1 MATQTSALSQTLES
15 ITLTKI
21 QELEKQRDKYET
33 KKADI
38 LHEAGEYTDLR
49 TRIAS
54 LIVGVREIYPECTSD
69 RDVKNIHYWLNQSMH
84 DVNVPDELL
93 NNYEE
98 VLRSKLEVP
107 TRKFGLGHLYASL
120 VKEWMAVS
128 AREASPGAEEETFE
142 VIDRQKQ
149 RLQELCDKFEKVVF
163 EPLETD
169 EAEIERYLVQ
179 LFARVDEAKGQES
192 LEFLRDSIGNSCSIV
207 FGAQAPFDTYVLKWC
222 IKGLLAEHLI
232 SEEKQNLLRGFLDNE
247 IVLSEMVDVLNTRF
261 SDIETW
267 EWQVGENGIPVLPRQ
282 QLNGKYR
289 IWIDEDVLQAL
300 LVHYIGTKFCVN
312 LKQTLTQFISNKSTW
327 KWHIG
332 PYPYTWDKTRRL
344 YYLMDDVSPHGSIDT
359 MRYSQYIED
368 FFTCALPSS
377 EHTQS
382 FGGYLDEAPDETED
396 DKKGGKGNV
405 KQQLLR
411 TLASEAL
418 LHRHLK
424 GEVAMIQTDL
434 EWYATGL
441 SHSTIFSVMRFFG
454 YSDKVINFFTKVL
467 RPPLNVQSPEHPFGK
482 GPRIRQRGVPM
493 SHAIE
498 KLFGELILFVMDFAV
513 NQEDGLL
520 VYRLHDD
527 IWLCG
532 EPTHCARGWQV
543 MGNLAKVFGLS
554 FNQQKTGS
562 VYFTGSMKD
571 PAVEQV
577 LPTGEVRVGHLILDP
592 ATERWKIDYVQVSEH
607 VAQLKKQLNA
617 CKSVMQWVQTWNSC
631 MGRFFS
637 HTFGE
642 PAFCFGD
649 GHVESILDTYREMQK
664 ALFNEGN
671 ATDIGVV
678 EYLKGVIRD
687 RFGVNDVPD
696 AFIYLPEQFGGLG
709 LTNPFVRLLEIR
721 EGLQESPPEKI
732 LQKILDEEKK
742 EYLEFK
748 KNFEEYRNFERRV
761 HRCLLK
767 ATNKELKET
776 SFNRLTAIERE
787 YFMSFEEYSRFR
799 EVLSQPL
806 ATAYEKLTGVPDVIG
821 PIFDDDV
828 HKILRYGADKKLL
841 GGDSKKREIG
851 WALQLYADTLRRDY
865 GGMRLVDK
873 KHLPLG
879 VATVMRGKA
888 VKWTMIL

>member
-1 MATQTSALSQTLES
+1 MAAQSSALSQTLES

-33 KKADI
+33 KKAAI
-38 LHEAGEYTDLR
+38 LQHAAAYTDLR
-49 TRIAS
+49 SRIGR
-54 LIVGVREIYPECTSD
+54 LIYGVREIYPECASD
-69 RDVKNIHYWLNQSMH
+69 RDVKNIHHWLNQSMH

-93 NNYEE
+93 QKYEE
-98 VLRSKLEVP
+98 TLRSKLEVP
-107 TRKFGLGHLYASL
+107 SRKFALGHLYASL

-128 AREASPGAEEETFE
+128 AREDSPGAQEETFE

-163 EPLETD
+163 EPLQTD
-169 EAEIERYLVQ
+169 EAEIERYLVE
-179 LFARVDEAKGQES
+179 LFSRVDEARGQKS
-192 LEFLRDSIGNSCSIV
+192 LEFLRDSIGHACSSI
-207 FGAQAPFDTYVLKWC
+207 FEAQAPFDTDVLKWC

-232 SEEKQNLLRGFLDNE
+232 SEEKQTLLRGFLQNE

-261 SDIETW
+261 SDLETW

-300 LVHYIGTKFCVN
+300 LVHYIGTRFCVT
-312 LKQTLTQFISNKSTW
+312 LKQTLTEFVMYKSTW
-327 KWHIG
+327 KRHVGAKPNYWAKI
-332 PYPYTWDKTRRL
+332 RRH
-344 YYLMDDVSPHGSIDT
+344 YYLMDDVSPSTSIDS
-359 MRYSQYIED
+359 MRFSQYIHD

-377 EHTQS
+377 EHAQS
-382 FGGYLDEAPDETED
+382 FGGYLDDAPDESEEN
-396 DKKGGKGNV
+396 KKDGKGNV

-467 RPPLNVQSPEHPFGK
+467 RPPLNVQSLEHPQGK

-498 KLFGELILFVMDFAV
+498 KLFGELVLFVMDFAV
-513 NQEDGLL
+513 NQEHGML

-532 EPTHCARGWQV
+532 EPAHCARGWVV
-543 MGNLAKVFGLS
+543 MGQLAKVFGLS

-562 VYFTGSMKD
+562 IYFTGGMKD
-571 PAVEQV
+571 PDIEQI
-577 LPTGEVRVGHLILDP
+577 LPTGEVRVGHLVLDP
-592 ATERWKIDYVQVSEH
+592 STERWKIDYVQVSEH
-607 VAQLKKQLNA
+607 VTQLKKQLNA

-649 GHVESILDTYREMQK
+649 GHVESILETYKEMQR
-664 ALFNEGN
+664 ALFNEGSD
-671 ATDIGVV
+671 TDVGVV

-687 RFGVNDVPD
+687 RFGVTDVPD

-709 LTNPFVRLLEIR
+709 LTNPFLRLLEIR
-721 EGLQESPPEKI
+721 ESLQESPPEKI
-732 LQKILDEEKK
+732 LQKILDEEK
-742 EYLEFK
+742 ERYLEFK
-748 KNFEEYRNFERRV
+748 KNFEECENFEDRIRRCV
-761 HRCLLK
+761 LK
-767 ATNKELKET
+767 ARHWQLKES
-776 SFNRLTAIERE
+776 SFQNLTAIERE
-787 YFMSFEEYSRFR
+787 NFMSFEEYCQYRGT
-799 EVLSQPL
+799 LSQPL
-806 ATAYEKLTGVPDVIG
+806 ATAYEKLTGVPVVIG
-821 PIFDDDV
+821 PELDDDV
-828 HKILRYGADKKLL
+828 HKMLLYGTDKKLL
-841 GGDSKKREIG
+841 GGPSKEREIG
-851 WALQLYADTLRRDY
+851 WALQLYADTLRHDY

-873 KHLPLG
+873 KYLPLG